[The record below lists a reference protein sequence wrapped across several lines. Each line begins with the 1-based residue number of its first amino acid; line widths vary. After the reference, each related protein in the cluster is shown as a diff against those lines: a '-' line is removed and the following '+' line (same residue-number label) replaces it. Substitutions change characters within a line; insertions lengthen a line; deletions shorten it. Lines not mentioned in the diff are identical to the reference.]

1 MAAASAATSAK
12 VKAEMVAMVQ
22 KVLVEAA
29 TENVAALTMIRAVTK
44 IIC

>member
-1 MAAASAATSAK
+1 

-29 TENVAALTMIRAVTK
+29 TENVAALMMIRAVTK